1 MSCSPAG
8 IPPEGEY
15 SWQIR
20 MRAKAVSN
28 KAAKA
33 ASNKAAGSKSLASSK
48 VVAASRSP
56 VSSSNNPDARV
67 DSRAADSRAA
77 VKVVSR
83 IAER

>member
-20 MRAKAVSN
+20 TR
-28 KAAKA
+28 AKA
-33 ASNKAAGSKSLASSK
+33 ASSKVAASKSPASSK
-48 VVAASRSP
+48 VVAVSRNP

-67 DSRAADSRAA
+67 DSRAADSKAA
-77 VKVVSR
+77 VKAVSR

>member
-20 MRAKAVSN
+20 TRIKAVSS
-28 KAAKA
+28 KV
-33 ASNKAAGSKSLASSK
+33 AGSKSLASSK
-48 VVAASRSP
+48 VAAASRSP
-56 VSSSNNPDARV
+56 VSSSNNPDAKV